1 MITFDDFR
9 PGHVFGTAPV
19 TLDDALFQK
28 WTALFPE
35 DAACA
40 PGMPE
45 GMTAVLVMNAYMK
58 LIAPRPP
65 GNVHASQAFT
75 LECLPKLGETV
86 NTTITCTG
94 KELLKGRR
102 WLDLETRS
110 HDEAGN
116 FLFSGA
122 MRLIWAA

>member
-9 PGHVFGTAPV
+9 PGHIFGTAPV
-19 TLDDALFQK
+19 TLDDALFGK
-28 WTALFPE
+28 WTALFPD

-40 PGMPE
+40 PDMPE
-45 GMTAVLVMNAYMK
+45 GMIAVLVMNAYME

-65 GNVHASQAFT
+65 GNVHAGQTFA
-75 LECLPKLGETV
+75 LERLPKLGETV

-94 KELLKGRR
+94 KELRKGRR
-102 WLDLETRS
+102 WLTLETRS
-110 HDEAGN
+110 HDDADN
-116 FLFSGA
+116 FLFSGE